1 MVVSTAVVVAEA
13 SRHRSDN
20 VGGGRTDT
28 DRQLQAWD
36 AGRRLW
42 LSRGRITSPSELR
55 LVFTLIYVYICSS
68 F

>member
-1 MVVSTAVVVAEA
+1 
-13 SRHRSDN
+13 
-20 VGGGRTDT
+20 
-28 DRQLQAWD
+28 
-36 AGRRLW
+36 LW